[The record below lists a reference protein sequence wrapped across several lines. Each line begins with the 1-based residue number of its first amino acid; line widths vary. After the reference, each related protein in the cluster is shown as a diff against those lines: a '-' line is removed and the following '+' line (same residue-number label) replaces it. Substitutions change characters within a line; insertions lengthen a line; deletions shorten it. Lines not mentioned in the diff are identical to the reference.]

1 MELPMKHTILLD
13 NGTYLQV
20 NDMGW
25 TERKTPRQYKNLA
38 EAQHHLKWGIGM
50 CHTNV
55 QLRTDRIAAYH
66 KDKAKFEKAVA
77 KEQALIKQLET
88 QPYNKVADQIK
99 KAHFN
104 IDQLTVKFYP
114 ESRLA
119 DFKRDTKFLA
129 SAKQVLANN
138 PRVIPLG

>member
-1 MELPMKHTILLD
+1 MKHTILLD

-38 EAQHHLKWGIGM
+38 EAQHHLQWGIAM

-55 QLRTDRIAAYH
+55 KLRTDYIATYH
-66 KDKAKFEKAVA
+66 KDKTKFEKAVA
-77 KEQALIKQLET
+77 QEQARIKELET

-138 PRVIPLG
+138 PRIIPLG

>member
-1 MELPMKHTILLD
+1 MKHTILLD
-13 NGTYLQV
+13 NGSYLQV
-20 NDMGW
+20 NDMGFY
-25 TERKTPRQYKNLA
+25 ERKTPRQYKNLA

-66 KDKAKFEKAVA
+66 RDRAKFERAVA
-77 KEQALIKQLET
+77 QEQALIKQLET

-99 KAHFN
+99 QAQHN

-114 ESRLA
+114 TSRLE

-129 SAKQVLANN
+129 SAKRVLANN

>member
-1 MELPMKHTILLD
+1 MKHTILLD

-20 NDMGW
+20 NDLGFF
-25 TERKTPRQYKNLA
+25 ERKTPRQYKNLA
-38 EAQHHLKWGIGM
+38 EAQHHLKWGTDM

-66 KDKAKFEKAVA
+66 RDRAKFEQAVA
-77 KEQALIKQLET
+77 QEQARIKQLET
-88 QPYNKVADQIK
+88 LPYHKVADQIK
-99 KAHFN
+99 QALFN

-114 ESRLA
+114 KSRLE

-129 SAKQVLANN
+129 SAKRVLANR
-138 PRVIPLG
+138 PRVVALG

>member
-1 MELPMKHTILLD
+1 MKHTIIMD
-13 NGTYLQV
+13 NGLYLQV

-55 QLRTDRIAAYH
+55 QLRTDQIAAYH

-77 KEQALIKQLET
+77 QEQARSKELET
-88 QPYNKVADQIK
+88 QPYKKVADQIK
-99 KAHFN
+99 QGQRN

-114 ESRLA
+114 TSRLE

-129 SAKQVLANN
+129 SAKRVLANN
-138 PRVIPLG
+138 PRVIPLS